1 MANTLTDLHS
11 LIWTALLAALVGAG
25 AYLIV
30 PVGPVPVSLQPLFV
44 FLAGF
49 VLGPRRGALAV
60 ALYVLAGAV
69 GLPVFSGGGAGIGH
83 LFGPTGGY
91 LFGFVIAAFVCGLA
105 RTQGEAVSWSAGLGF
120 GGGALLLVYALGS
133 LWLKV
138 ALSLTWTQTW
148 AAGVVPFI
156 PWDGLKVV
164 AALFCA
170 RHLHRLGLLP
180 GQR

>member
-1 MANTLTDLHS
+1 MANTLSDLHG
-11 LIWTALLAALVGAG
+11 LIWTALLAALIGAG

-30 PVGPVPVSLQPLFV
+30 PIGPVPVSMQPLFV

-60 ALYVLAGAV
+60 ALYISAGML
-69 GLPVFSGGGAGIGH
+69 GLPVFSGGGAGPGH

-91 LFGFVIAAFVCGLA
+91 LFGFAAAAYACGLA
-105 RTQGEAVSWSAGLGF
+105 RTPGEPLSWSAGLAF
-120 GGGALLLVYALGS
+120 GGGALLLLYAIGS
-133 LWLKV
+133 IWLKLV
-138 ALSLTWTQTW
+138 LSLSWTQAW
-148 AAGVVPFI
+148 LAGVVPFI
-156 PWDGLKVV
+156 PWDGAKVV

-170 RHLHRLGLLP
+170 RHLHRFGLLP